1 MEDVLDV
8 YQRPYDPARPVVCI
22 DEKSKELRSTPRGS
36 IAPEEGKPERIDYEY
51 KRNGT
56 ANIFS
61 WVEPLVGR
69 RGLSVTDRRTYLD
82 FAEQLKALIDVH
94 YPDAEKVV
102 LVADNL
108 NTHSAAALYERFPA
122 AEAHRINQKI
132 EWHYTP
138 EHGSWLNM
146 AEIELSVLSRQCLN
160 RRIPDKETLTAEVA
174 AWEQARNTARTTINW
189 QFTTADARIKLRRLY
204 PETNNYQ

>member
-8 YQRPYDPARPVVCI
+8 YKRPYDPAKPVVCI

-36 IAPEEGKPERIDYEY
+36 IAPVEDKPERIDYEY

-69 RGLSVTDRRTYLD
+69 RGLTVTDRRTYLD
-82 FAEQLKALIDVH
+82 FAEQIKLLVDVR
-94 YPDAEKVV
+94 YPNVEKIV

-108 NTHSAAALYERFPA
+108 NTHSAAALYERYPA
-122 AEAHRINQKI
+122 AVAHRINQRI

-160 RRIPDKETLTAEVA
+160 RRIPDKETLIAEVA
-174 AWEQARNTARTTINW
+174 AWEEARNAARTTINW
-189 QFTTADARIKLRRLY
+189 QFTTADARTKLRRLY
-204 PETNNYQ
+204 PETNN